1 MARATRR
8 GVVAAPR
15 AMPLHFP
22 EQAQHLVCEL
32 LCDLRLAELD
42 ADDDERSRL
51 ERYKRSPHKVLKEL
65 ETARHCPSAAAAAA
79 APPPPRAA
87 PAAKLSG
94 RVRLNL
100 CREAKGGKGGGA
112 KLLVVERS
120 DDVDVLLKKA
130 KKLLSTKRE
139 PKFAYEEATGLE
151 LRDTRTIEND
161 TRVCVA
167 DALPSAAPPP
177 PPPPPEKRRG
187 VKLGSSRAAAALE
200 DAPDPND
207 RPPSFELAAGP
218 PLPPAA
224 VDGAAAAAM
233 AEQRAKLPA
242 YRARGE
248 LRAALAAGPVAVVA
262 GATGCGKSTQV
273 PQLLLEDADADGR
286 RCKVV
291 VTQPRRV
298 AAVALAERVAAERG
312 EACRLGDGDVGYSV
326 RLERRGSS
334 RTRLEFCTVG
344 VLLRRLQRGG
354 AFDATHVVVDEAHE
368 RDVLTDFLLVVLK
381 TRVLPACPGL
391 KVVVMS
397 ATLNAA
403 LFADYFGGAAVLD
416 IPGRLHDVAV
426 RYVDEAAALVKKH
439 PAKASRR
446 ALEAAN
452 RHAKP
457 PASIPEAG
465 DDGLAPAVDGP
476 IDVDFVC
483 AVVAAAAAAATND
496 DGAILVFAPG
506 AAEID
511 NLVRELRRSLGDGA
525 WVLPMHGGLTS
536 RDQHRVFQRPPPG
549 ARKVVVATN
558 VAETSITIDDV
569 DCVVDLGR
577 VKELRYV
584 SATDVSALAEVYTS
598 RAAATQRAGR
608 AGRVRAGACYRLY
621 PRKLHD
627 EGLPAHTAPEMLR
640 TPLADVVLKVL
651 RLGFGGPQAFLA
663 GALQPPRP
671 ESVDA
676 ALRDLV
682 AVGAVA
688 GGAPPEEVR
697 EASDDDD
704 DEAPEQD
711 GDLFSLG
718 AGVQGLLMGDSSDDS
733 DGDDDGAAPADDGE
747 AWVLTPLGRHV
758 ADLPMDCRVAKLLIY
773 GAIFGAAEPCLTLAA
788 GMSLPKGV
796 FVAPFHK
803 RKEAAAAKRRFA
815 RGSESDLLAVVGAYE
830 ARGALDRRDVPGF
843 CRDHF
848 LHMAALGD
856 LTGLRNQFRGH
867 LRDAGLLGDEEAVTL
882 DETSSL
888 LRGLLCAGLYPHVAR
903 LAGDAP
909 HLKCRDRSKW
919 WCHPQSLN
927 FETLAP
933 RGKLKERK
941 TTYVVYNARLK
952 TSKPYL
958 LDTSVVH
965 PLALLLFGGALR
977 ESLDG
982 TRVVLDGWLPFKA
995 TKHAQLAVLA
1005 LRGEI
1010 DALLAAAVDA
1020 DARARPAAE
1029 AQRRLV
1035 VAAVRNLLAMFSRR
1049 PET

>member
-1 MARATRR
+1 
-8 GVVAAPR
+8 
-15 AMPLHFP
+15 
-22 EQAQHLVCEL
+22 
-32 LCDLRLAELD
+32 
-42 ADDDERSRL
+42 
-51 ERYKRSPHKVLKEL
+51 
-65 ETARHCPSAAAAAA
+65 
-79 APPPPRAA
+79 
-87 PAAKLSG
+87 
-94 RVRLNL
+94 
-100 CREAKGGKGGGA
+100 
-112 KLLVVERS
+112 
-120 DDVDVLLKKA
+120 
-130 KKLLSTKRE
+130 
-139 PKFAYEEATGLE
+139 
-151 LRDTRTIEND
+151 
-161 TRVCVA
+161 
-167 DALPSAAPPP
+167 
-177 PPPPPEKRRG
+177 
-187 VKLGSSRAAAALE
+187 
-200 DAPDPND
+200 
-207 RPPSFELAAGP
+207 
-218 PLPPAA
+218 
-224 VDGAAAAAM
+224 M

-242 YRARGE
+242 YARGE
-248 LRAALAAGPVAVVA
+248 LAARVAGPVAVVA

-273 PQLLLEDADADGR
+273 PQLLLEDADAAGA

-426 RYVDEAAALVKKH
+426 R
-439 PAKASRR
+439 PATTASRR
-446 ALEAAN
+446 
-452 RHAKP
+452 P
-457 PASIPEAG
+457 PTGPSTSTSS
-465 DDGLAPAVDGP
+465 APSSP
-476 IDVDFVC
+476 
-483 AVVAAAAAAATND
+483 AAAATND

-511 NLVRELRRSLGDGA
+511 ALVRELRRSLGDGA

-584 SATDVSALAEVYTS
+584 SAADVSALAEVYTS

-651 RLGFGGPQAFLA
+651 RLGFGGPKAFLA
-663 GALQPPRP
+663 RALQPPRP

-697 EASDDDD
+697 EASDDDDDD

-747 AWVLTPLGRHV
+747 AWVLTTLGRHV

-848 LHMAALGD
+848 LHAAALGD

-909 HLKCRDRSKW
+909 HLRCRDRSKW

-933 RGKLKERK
+933 RGKLKERR

-1035 VAAVRNLLAMFSRR
+1035 VAAVRNLLAMLTPS
-1049 PET
+1049 

>member
-1 MARATRR
+1 MGKKIPRDNGKRTKKQEHRVARATRR

-65 ETARHCPSAAAAAA
+65 ETAPLPVGAA
-79 APPPPRAA
+79 APPRRRRRGAR
-87 PAAKLSG
+87 AKLSG

-130 KKLLSTKRE
+130 KKLLSTAR
-139 PKFAYEEATGLE
+139 AQ
-151 LRDTRTIEND
+151 
-161 TRVCVA
+161 V
-167 DALPSAAPPP
+167 
-177 PPPPPEKRRG
+177 RR
-187 VKLGSSRAAAALE
+187 
-200 DAPDPND
+200 
-207 RPPSFELAAGP
+207 
-218 PLPPAA
+218 
-224 VDGAAAAAM
+224 
-233 AEQRAKLPA
+233 
-242 YRARGE
+242 
-248 LRAALAAGPVAVVA
+248 
-262 GATGCGKSTQV
+262 
-273 PQLLLEDADADGR
+273 R
-286 RCKVV
+286 R
-291 VTQPRRV
+291 R
-298 AAVALAERVAAERG
+298 
-312 EACRLGDGDVGYSV
+312 
-326 RLERRGSS
+326 
-334 RTRLEFCTVG
+334 
-344 VLLRRLQRGG
+344 
-354 AFDATHVVVDEAHE
+354 
-368 RDVLTDFLLVVLK
+368 
-381 TRVLPACPGL
+381 
-391 KVVVMS
+391 
-397 ATLNAA
+397 
-403 LFADYFGGAAVLD
+403 
-416 IPGRLHDVAV
+416 
-426 RYVDEAAALVKKH
+426 ALVKKY

-452 RHAKP
+452 RHARP

-476 IDVDFVC
+476 IGVDRLRRRRRGGGGG
-483 AVVAAAAAAATND
+483 D
-496 DGAILVFAPG
+496 ERRRRDLVFAPG

-577 VKELRYV
+577 VR
-584 SATDVSALAEVYTS
+584 SCATWRRRRQRPRRGL
-598 RAAATQRAGR
+598 RAAAARSAPRGPR
-608 AGRVRAGACYRLY
+608 PRRRLLPALPAEA
-621 PRKLHD
+621 PRR
-627 EGLPAHTAPEMLR
+627 GLPAHTAPEMLR
-640 TPLADVVLKVL
+640 TPLAAACS
-651 RLGFGGPQAFLA
+651 RCCGSAGGPKAFLA
-663 GALQPPRP
+663 RALQPPRP

-697 EASDDDD
+697 EASDDDDD

-758 ADLPMDCRVAKLLIY
+758 ADLPMDCR
-773 GAIFGAAEPCLTLAA
+773 
-788 GMSLPKGV
+788 GV

-830 ARGALDRRDVPGF
+830 ARSALDRRDVPGF

-848 LHMAALGD
+848 LHAAALGD

-927 FETLAP
+927 FKTLAP
-933 RGKLKERK
+933 KLKERK

-1020 DARARPAAE
+1020 DARAPRGGGPAPPRRRRRAEPARHADADLKRSSRP
-1029 AQRRLV
+1029 
-1035 VAAVRNLLAMFSRR
+1035 S
-1049 PET
+1049 PSKT

>member
-1 MARATRR
+1 MGKKIPRDNGKRTKKQEHRVARATRR
-8 GVVAAPR
+8 GVLAAPR

-32 LCDLRLAELD
+32 LCELRLAELD

-51 ERYKRSPHKVLKEL
+51 ERYKRSPH
-65 ETARHCPSAAAAAA
+65 
-79 APPPPRAA
+79 
-87 PAAKLSG
+87 KLSG

-167 DALPSAAPPP
+167 DAA
-177 PPPPPEKRRG
+177 RR
-187 VKLGSSRAAAALE
+187 RAAAAAGE
-200 DAPDPND
+200 
-207 RPPSFELAAGP
+207 AAG
-218 PLPPAA
+218 
-224 VDGAAAAAM
+224 V
-233 AEQRAKLPA
+233 KL
-242 YRARGE
+242 
-248 LRAALAAGPVAVVA
+248 V
-262 GATGCGKSTQV
+262 
-273 PQLLLEDADADGR
+273 
-286 RCKVV
+286 VV

-354 AFDATHVVVDEAHE
+354 PLDATHVVVDEAHE

-403 LFADYFGGAAVLD
+403 LFGLLRRRGGVGY
-416 IPGRLHDVAV
+416 PGRLHDVA
-426 RYVDEAAALVKKH
+426 A
-439 PAKASRR
+439 
-446 ALEAAN
+446 
-452 RHAKP
+452 
-457 PASIPEAG
+457 
-465 DDGLAPAVDGP
+465 
-476 IDVDFVC
+476 
-483 AVVAAAAAAATND
+483 
-496 DGAILVFAPG
+496 
-506 AAEID
+506 
-511 NLVRELRRSLGDGA
+511 RSLGDGA

-577 VKELRYV
+577 VKELRY
-584 SATDVSALAEVYTS
+584 
-598 RAAATQRAGR
+598 RAGR

-640 TPLADVVLKVL
+640 TPLADAVLKVL
-651 RLGFGGPQAFLA
+651 RLGFGGPKAFLA
-663 GALQPPRP
+663 RALQPPRP

-697 EASDDDD
+697 EASDDDDD

-747 AWVLTPLGRHV
+747 AWVLTPRRHV

-927 FETLAP
+927 FKTLAP
-933 RGKLKERK
+933 GGKLKERK
-941 TTYVVYNARLK
+941 TTYV
-952 TSKPYL
+952 
-958 LDTSVVH
+958 
-965 PLALLLFGGALR
+965 
-977 ESLDG
+977 SLDG

-1035 VAAVRNLLAMFSRR
+1035 VAAVRNLLAMLTPS
-1049 PET
+1049 